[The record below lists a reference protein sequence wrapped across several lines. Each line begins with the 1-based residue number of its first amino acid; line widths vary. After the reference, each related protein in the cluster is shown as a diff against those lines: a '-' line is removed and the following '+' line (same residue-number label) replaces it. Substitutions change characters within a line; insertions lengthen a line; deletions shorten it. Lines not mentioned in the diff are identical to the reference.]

1 MKRNPIFKIIR
12 TYFTKQQLFYSLF
25 FALIVITISSCKDE
39 CDKVNTRYEIT
50 PELKAFYF
58 KKGTYW
64 VYEDTVNHVVDSQ
77 FVCADTCGFDYTTTK
92 GDKGAYCQLLVEFF
106 RSIITSQLSSGNID
120 SLYFGSHGSYYISNE
135 VLSIGYP
142 YQGGNVILWPN
153 ADVGKT
159 FNSYRFNGIANQNVN
174 GVDYKNTYWSSVI
187 LGATT
192 NNYLKYNT
200 DYFVTPKIGVVKKVE
215 FGTPTGTRTW
225 LLKRYFIQ
233 S

>member
-1 MKRNPIFKIIR
+1 MIC
-12 TYFTKQQLFYSLF
+12 F
-25 FALIVITISSCKDE
+25 FALSSCRDE
-39 CDKVNTRYEIT
+39 CDKVTTRYDIT
-50 PELKAFYF
+50 PALKDFYF

-64 VYEDTVNHVVDSQ
+64 VYEDTANHVVDSQ
-77 FVCADTCGFDYTTTK
+77 YVYADTSGFSYTTTK
-92 GDKGAYCQLLVEFF
+92 GNKGGYCQLMVEFYHV
-106 RSIITSQLSSGNID
+106 RVASSLSIGDKD
-120 SLYFGSHGSYYISNE
+120 SFDFNSFGSYYSKQE
-135 VLSIGYP
+135 DLSIGVAYR
-142 YQGGNVILWPN
+142 GSNTVLWLN
-153 ADVGKT
+153 AEVGKT
-159 FNSYRFNGIANQNVN
+159 YNSYRFNGIGNQNVN

-225 LLKRYFIQ
+225 LLNRYFIQ